1 MPAGSLRTIHLTRNL
16 VQNELEFSG
25 KSQRPPII
33 MKPDRIYHHSGIKP
47 LRHSV
52 IRVTFK
58 IFLRVGRNDP
68 TFWGVEKGLM
78 VGKMRESTE
87 KQLTSRSSTQA
98 QKSHVHSILS
108 YHKTPAQPAVIK
120 R

>member
-1 MPAGSLRTIHLTRNL
+1 
-16 VQNELEFSG
+16 
-25 KSQRPPII
+25 

-87 KQLTSRSSTQA
+87 KTTNLTKLNTGSEEPCALNPLIS
-98 QKSHVHSILS
+98 
-108 YHKTPAQPAVIK
+108 
-120 R
+120 